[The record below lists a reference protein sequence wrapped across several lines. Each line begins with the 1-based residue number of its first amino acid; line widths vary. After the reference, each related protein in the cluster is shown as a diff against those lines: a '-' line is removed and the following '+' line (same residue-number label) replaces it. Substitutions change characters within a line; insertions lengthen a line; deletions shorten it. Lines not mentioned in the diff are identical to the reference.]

1 VGGGS
6 LRSARRRHRLPLQPE
21 VRDSPRDHVLA
32 RIPEGRGFH
41 DRECDDVHV
50 RHRLQF
56 REPSGLRHRRR
67 RAGAGCAVTSG
78 RACRAAVPRPLR
90 TRLGGPGAAR
100 RTTISA
106 GCPGIVEDAEALAH
120 LRRNEPA
127 AVVMAPPAEE
137 VVLVSRRPNSSGDSS
152 ARCRLAR
159 RRTRYSGA
167 AHGDGVGQGRFHA
180 GARSAANRPKKC
192 RKRRAFENGSRK
204 CLQVLFD
211 WVVHGKRASRVI
223 MPNSNKQSGPERRLH
238 PRVQIGGVA
247 LMRLRG
253 EKLGEYIV
261 ENLSAGGA
269 LVAGEGSSDWLA
281 APAHLTLTF
290 PGVRPIQVTGRIAR
304 VQTSVEGHTSIALKF
319 EHVPAYVQDRIQA
332 IVLRELTRWQDPSVL
347 ILHDR
352 VNVLSRLAEKLW
364 ALDQKV
370 IFARTPLAAMH
381 WLCNLDTNIRAL
393 LAASRIGKYSG
404 LETLAVV
411 AENFR
416 KVRRVLVVD
425 E

>member
-1 VGGGS
+1 
-6 LRSARRRHRLPLQPE
+6 
-21 VRDSPRDHVLA
+21 
-32 RIPEGRGFH
+32 
-41 DRECDDVHV
+41 
-50 RHRLQF
+50 
-56 REPSGLRHRRR
+56 
-67 RAGAGCAVTSG
+67 
-78 RACRAAVPRPLR
+78 
-90 TRLGGPGAAR
+90 
-100 RTTISA
+100 
-106 GCPGIVEDAEALAH
+106 
-120 LRRNEPA
+120 
-127 AVVMAPPAEE
+127 
-137 VVLVSRRPNSSGDSS
+137 
-152 ARCRLAR
+152 
-159 RRTRYSGA
+159 
-167 AHGDGVGQGRFHA
+167 
-180 GARSAANRPKKC
+180 
-192 RKRRAFENGSRK
+192 
-204 CLQVLFD
+204 
-211 WVVHGKRASRVI
+211 

-425 E
+425 EGGDTDVSAALNDGLACSTVTQSSSTEDIEYALGLERPSEVAELHPNGRASGAWVAAQETRSQPLPP